1 MRQKKVEKR
10 LRGKMQLRMVD
21 EPERDIEHKMNR
33 KWVEKKKTERFCGF
47 KGKAKECPLM
57 GVPPC
62 VFELNLVTI
71 RS

>member
-33 KWVEKKKTERFCGF
+33 KWVEKKK
-47 KGKAKECPLM
+47 KD
-57 GVPPC
+57 
-62 VFELNLVTI
+62 
-71 RS
+71 